1 VTTESTL
8 YQMLV
13 EDFVEAKASR
23 FLKGYAERSDII
35 YKEADGASKEKAIRA
50 EYAPYFNGQILFYLH
65 QTMVLGLAEDCK
77 LESRIQKCE
86 QNGFPNAVV
95 KIGRFHFT
103 SHHGSKNYEI
113 ACLSPS
119 MMRAQ
124 NSRMNLSLIQP
135 NLFDRPFDPNK
146 LREANNIYGNFIH
159 GCRGPL
165 GTFAEYGFMRIGFPC
180 VADVKNVEE
189 AQKKLRY
196 VEIYNLYSVLES
208 VMERESEKRS
218 DAKPKLRVVPKIK
231 DQ

>member
-1 VTTESTL
+1 MTQESTL

-13 EDFVEAKASR
+13 EDLVETKASR
-23 FLKGYAERSDII
+23 YLKGYAQRSDII
-35 YKEADGASKEKAIRA
+35 YKEADAASKEKSIRP

-65 QTMVLGLAEDCK
+65 QTMVLKLADDCK

-103 SHHGSKNYEI
+103 SHHGSSNYEV

-119 MMRAQ
+119 LMRAQ

-165 GTFAEYGFMRIGFPC
+165 GKFSEYGFVRIGFPC
-180 VADVKNVEE
+180 VTDAKNAEE

-196 VEIYNLYSVLES
+196 VEVYNLESVLES
-208 VMERESEKRS
+208 VMKRESEKRE
-218 DAKPKLRVVPKIK
+218 AQPKLRVVPKIK
-231 DQ
+231 NQ